1 VTWRGQE
8 GLQALLSRRYWAGV
22 HGDVLL
28 PRVDV
33 RRSWRS
39 GLADVA
45 GGSSGGRGGVVR
57 VTTMAAT
64 AAAVLASVTTAIAA
78 IAAVVVLVSVVG
90 YCWVVLGGQD
100 GMEGCGLGAGGAM
113 LV

>member
-28 PRVDV
+28 PRIDV

-78 IAAVVVLVSVVG
+78 VVLVSVVG

-100 GMEGCGLGAGGAM
+100 DMEGCGLGAGGAM